1 MRKSI
6 IKSVTGTAAS
16 IDKIG
21 WQTEYLKSKY
31 ISNQTNEPLLQEKK
45 GWMKNSTKRY
55 WTSTKA
61 VSKSTIYDL
70 IQTRDSTM
78 NKTLLSTIIKKM
90 ITLNGDRK
98 VYQEIIQDIKPR
110 CCVT

>member
-31 ISNQTNEPLLQEKK
+31 ISNQTDKPLTTMNSFFPLQEKR
-45 GWMKNSTKRY
+45 M
-55 WTSTKA
+55 
-61 VSKSTIYDL
+61 
-70 IQTRDSTM
+70 
-78 NKTLLSTIIKKM
+78 
-90 ITLNGDRK
+90 
-98 VYQEIIQDIKPR
+98 
-110 CCVT
+110 